1 MENDNS
7 KTLTASTDILEE
19 DSLELDIWWQQ
30 YREWEQGERGEFPSN
45 GAARD
50 NPPTEDHTDCLKITN
65 VSTPSDDRLDTLFLI
80 NLNEF
85 IRDADG
91 NIRFLV

>member
-7 KTLTASTDILEE
+7 KTLTEISA
-19 DSLELDIWWQQ
+19 
-30 YREWEQGERGEFPSN
+30 
-45 GAARD
+45 
-50 NPPTEDHTDCLKITN
+50 EDHTDCLKITN
-65 VSTPSDDRLDTLFLI
+65 VSTSGDYLDTLFFI

-91 NIRFLV
+91 NIRRLAQPCLPAQSSNPEDDEARTAD